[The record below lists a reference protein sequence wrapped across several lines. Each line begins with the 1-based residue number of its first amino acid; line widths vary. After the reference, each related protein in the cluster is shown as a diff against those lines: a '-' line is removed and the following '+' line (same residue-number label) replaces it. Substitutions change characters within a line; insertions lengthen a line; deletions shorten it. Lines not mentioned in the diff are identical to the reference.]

1 MPTLAE
7 DIQLFL
13 KLHHRAHE
21 LTEAERAQYEALRER
36 VREALTA
43 AR

>member
-7 DIQLFL
+7 DIQKFL
-13 KLHHRAHE
+13 ALHHRAPF

-36 VREALTA
+36 VRAALQQQT
-43 AR
+43 

>member
-1 MPTLAE
+1 MHTLAE

-13 KLHHRAHE
+13 KLHHRSHE

-36 VREALTA
+36 VQAALTVS
-43 AR
+43 R